1 MVSSWFFSYTWMSW
15 NVCKSR
21 GWSIRFCGSRLWLAF
36 SWGSCL
42 QLMKPW
48 CSSRGMLLD
57 LLPLDML
64 SPPTA
69 GSSPYLYVD
78 VHSSVR
84 GREMRAVRQTAVSGA
99 CALADSDVSLLGVWD
114 SHWGIST
121 SGTVVCR
128 VSCLKRFSFQSEHCG
143 NTVKCTQRLFS
154 SLFLSHW
161 YVLCGVL

>member
-1 MVSSWFFSYTWMSW
+1 
-15 NVCKSR
+15 
-21 GWSIRFCGSRLWLAF
+21 
-36 SWGSCL
+36 
-42 QLMKPW
+42 MKLW

-64 SPPTA
+64 SPPMA

-114 SHWGIST
+114 SH
-121 SGTVVCR
+121 
-128 VSCLKRFSFQSEHCG
+128 
-143 NTVKCTQRLFS
+143 
-154 SLFLSHW
+154 
-161 YVLCGVL
+161 